1 MELLKE
7 NNWSI
12 GGESSGHV
20 INLLHMPTGDGIVA
34 AIQVLA
40 ALVDTG
46 MTLSQL
52 RGGMEKYPQT
62 LINVRV
68 SPAKFPLEVDE
79 VKLAIAEAEKE
90 LGNEGRILIR
100 KSGTEPL
107 IRVMTEGKDEA
118 TITAIAQKVAEK
130 VTAYAE

>member
-1 MELLKE
+1 
-7 NNWSI
+7 
-12 GGESSGHV
+12 
-20 INLLHMPTGDGIVA
+20 
-34 AIQVLA
+34 
-40 ALVDTG
+40 
-46 MTLSQL
+46 
-52 RGGMEKYPQT
+52 
-62 LINVRV
+62 
-68 SPAKFPLEVDE
+68 

-90 LGNEGRILIR
+90 LGDEGRILIR